1 MSKISK
7 RPLIRMPT
15 VAEDR
20 EIRRGAKSDP
30 DAQILTAKQIREM
43 VPYRSLR
50 TLASSVSP
58 KESKNS

>member
-20 EIRRGAKSDP
+20 EIRRGAKADP
-30 DAQILTAKQIREM
+30 DDQILTAKQLGEM
-43 VPYRSLR
+43 VPYRSLQM
-50 TLASSVSP
+50 LVSSTSP

>member
-20 EIRRGAKSDP
+20 EIRRAAKADP
-30 DAQILTAKQIREM
+30 DAQILTAKQLREM

-50 TLASSVSP
+50 TLVSSTSP